1 MNHKEIFDFPSFN
14 GEHPYILSRNISIQN
29 PYKVIA
35 GYTSTSH
42 LHDSSKHQISLGI
55 EAVFHPNPL
64 VLFVLIKKH
73 RCPIINSLIILYPS
87 LNVYCS
93 STRNCDLAHIV
104 IPEFRNSIFIDYKR
118 LKFNATEPMNENCE
132 SSYWLQTKHSTYKDN
147 FFYEYLLMNE
157 IPCPYVLCHYSNS
170 TACTINKVIKVNT
183 YCKLPKCSFCN
194 FRSIIP
200 TYSQTHCTCC
210 SLKLRYIGT
219 DKVKL
224 KTFLTCLRLFSN
236 HMIGRIHGL
245 MREECNKNCISAMVV
260 CNYHFMSFAEFE
272 PEEGRSVLYHRITN
286 ETNNYFAKNQMKSYY
301 SVYKILAVTR
311 VPQHCG

>member
-14 GEHPYILSRNISIQN
+14 GEHPYIGILMVPWNYSPCVLVAASWCLTHSTPISTQYFRNISIQN

-64 VLFVLIKKH
+64 VLFVLIK
-73 RCPIINSLIILYPS
+73 
-87 LNVYCS
+87 
-93 STRNCDLAHIV
+93 V

-147 FFYEYLLMNE
+147 FFYEYLLMNQ

-170 TACTINKVIKVNT
+170 TACTINKVIK
-183 YCKLPKCSFCN
+183 
-194 FRSIIP
+194 
-200 TYSQTHCTCC
+200 
-210 SLKLRYIGT
+210 
-219 DKVKL
+219 
-224 KTFLTCLRLFSN
+224 
-236 HMIGRIHGL
+236 
-245 MREECNKNCISAMVV
+245 KNCISAMVV

-272 PEEGRSVLYHRITN
+272 PEEGRSVLYHKITN
-286 ETNNYFAKNQMKSYY
+286 EVIIWIKQY
-301 SVYKILAVTR
+301 VL
-311 VPQHCG
+311 